1 MEETTLGNP
10 DQNELERQPIK
21 IKFGDVVEFLYE
33 DHPPTER
40 YVIIDP
46 GTEAYTYASEIL
58 SDKEG
63 EEILAGGGTISA
75 PPSSSGQLAFR
86 KNR

>member
-1 MEETTLGNP
+1 MDETTLGNP